1 MLRTMITGH
10 EERSPGARNSE
21 DRTATR
27 MSSPGFCL
35 DRKCE
40 HRPSLIVFVLG
51 VSTCRP
57 KP

>member
-1 MLRTMITGH
+1 MITGH

-21 DRTATR
+21 DRTETR